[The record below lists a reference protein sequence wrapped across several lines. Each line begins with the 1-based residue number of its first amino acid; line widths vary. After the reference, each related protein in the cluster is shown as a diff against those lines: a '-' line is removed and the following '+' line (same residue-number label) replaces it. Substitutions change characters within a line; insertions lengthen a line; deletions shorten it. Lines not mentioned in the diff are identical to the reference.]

1 MPPVPPVTKA
11 LLLACGLV
19 YVLQLVLGEVAM
31 LPFRLWPAGDYALG
45 MHQGQMITAGFLP
58 WQLFTYGF
66 MHGGETHLLFNLLA
80 LWMFGSDVERLL
92 GSPRYLLYV
101 LTCIVGAGLIQL
113 LVATMAAQGSEP
125 YSTVG
130 ASGGVF
136 GVLLAF
142 GMAFPNRQ
150 VMLLIPPIPMKAR
163 TLVVVYGVVELV
175 LGVTGTRTGIAHFAH
190 LGGMLFGFL
199 MLQYW
204 RGRWPF
210 KPRPQGGS

>member
-31 LPFRLWPAGDYALG
+31 LPFMLWPAGDYALG
-45 MHQGQMITAGFLP
+45 THQGQMITVGFLP
-58 WQLFTYGF
+58 WQLFTYGL
-66 MHGGETHLLFNLLA
+66 MHGSETHLLFNLLA
-80 LWMFGSDVERLL
+80 LWMFGGDVERVL
-92 GSPRYLLYV
+92 GSRRYLLYV

-113 LVATMAAQGSEP
+113 VVATLAAQGGEP
-125 YSTVG
+125 YPTVG

-175 LGVTGTRTGIAHFAH
+175 LGVSGTRTGIAHFAH

-199 MLQYW
+199 LLQYW

-210 KPRPQGGS
+210 ERRRP

>member
-19 YVLQLVLGEVAM
+19 YVLQLLLGEVAM
-31 LPFRLWPAGDYALG
+31 LPFMLWPAGDYALG
-45 MHQGQMITAGFLP
+45 MHQGQMITVGFFP

-66 MHGGETHLLFNLLA
+66 MHGDEAHLLFNLLA
-80 LWMFGSDVERLL
+80 LWMFGGDVERVL
-92 GSPRYLLYV
+92 GPRRYLLYV

-113 LVATMAAQGSEP
+113 VVATLSAQGGEP
-125 YSTVG
+125 YPTVG

-163 TLVVVYGVVELV
+163 TLVVVYGAVELV
-175 LGVTGTRTGIAHFAH
+175 LGVSGTRTGIAHFAH

-199 MLQYW
+199 LLQYW

-210 KPRPQGGS
+210 GRRP